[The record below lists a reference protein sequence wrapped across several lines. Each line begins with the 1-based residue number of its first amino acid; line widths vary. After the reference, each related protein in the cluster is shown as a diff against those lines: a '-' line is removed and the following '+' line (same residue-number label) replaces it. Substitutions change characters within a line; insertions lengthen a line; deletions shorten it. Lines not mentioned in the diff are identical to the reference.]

1 MPGPAVL
8 LVLTR
13 TAQGG
18 RSVGIA
24 TGAGI
29 ATGDL
34 IHTVLA
40 AVGLSALLMT
50 SSLAFSVVKLCGAGY
65 LLWLGVRAFME
76 RPATPST
83 SSAET
88 PAAPAIRASKA
99 FWQAIPAELLNPK
112 TALFF
117 LAFMPQ
123 FVHAEHGHALV
134 QFLILGVVFS
144 AMSIVYSAR
153 SRWRR
158 CPSGARRGASAGC
171 SAGRARSSAPSS
183 SAGRARR
190 GPAAVKDSAARRK
203 PSSNAKFSSPQAGFT
218 VLYSFHDVPHRA
230 HYAIPNRRTAGALI
244 VHV

>member
-1 MPGPAVL
+1 MIEPATLAAFMAVVLGLFLVPGPAVL

-18 RSVGIA
+18 RSVGVA

-65 LLWLGVRAFME
+65 LLYLGVRAFME
-76 RPATPST
+76 RPAVTSSST
-83 SSAET
+83 SPTA
-88 PAAPAIRASKA
+88 PAAPTIRASKA

-123 FVHAEHGHALV
+123 FVHAERGHALA
-134 QFLILGVVFS
+134 QFLILGGVFS
-144 AMSIVYSAR
+144 AMSILYSGLLAM
-153 SRWRR
+153 
-158 CPSGARRGASAGC
+158 
-171 SAGRARSSAPSS
+171 
-183 SAGRARR
+183 
-190 GPAAVKDSAARRK
+190 AAVPIGRAARRLVWLQRWK
-203 PSSNAKFSSPQAGFT
+203 GK
-218 VLYSFHDVPHRA
+218 
-230 HYAIPNRRTAGALI
+230 LI
-244 VHV
+244 GTIFIGLGVRVAFQRQ

>member
-1 MPGPAVL
+1 MIDTATLATFMAVVLGLFLVPGPAVL

-18 RSVGIA
+18 RGVGIA

-76 RPATPST
+76 RPAVASSST
-83 SSAET
+83 ASQAA

-123 FVHAEHGHALV
+123 FVHAGHGHALA
-134 QFLILGVVFS
+134 QFLILGGVFS
-144 AMSIVYSAR
+144 AMSIVYSGLLAL
-153 SRWRR
+153 
-158 CPSGARRGASAGC
+158 
-171 SAGRARSSAPSS
+171 
-183 SAGRARR
+183 
-190 GPAAVKDSAARRK
+190 AAVPIGRAARRLVWLQRWK
-203 PSSNAKFSSPQAGFT
+203 GK
-218 VLYSFHDVPHRA
+218 
-230 HYAIPNRRTAGALI
+230 LI
-244 VHV
+244 GTIFIGLGVRVAFQRQ

>member
-1 MPGPAVL
+1 MIDLATLATFMAVVLGLFLVPGPAVL

-18 RSVGIA
+18 RGVGVA

-50 SSLAFSVVKLCGAGY
+50 SSLAFSIVKLCGAGY
-65 LLWLGVRAFME
+65 LLYLGVRAFIE
-76 RPATPST
+76 RPTVASGKEAAPV
-83 SSAET
+83 
-88 PAAPAIRASKA
+88 APAISASKA

-123 FVHAEHGHALV
+123 FVHAEHGHALA
-134 QFLILGVVFS
+134 QFLILGGVFS
-144 AMSIVYSAR
+144 AMSIVYSGLLAL
-153 SRWRR
+153 
-158 CPSGARRGASAGC
+158 
-171 SAGRARSSAPSS
+171 
-183 SAGRARR
+183 
-190 GPAAVKDSAARRK
+190 AAVPIGRAARRLGWLQRWK
-203 PSSNAKFSSPQAGFT
+203 GK
-218 VLYSFHDVPHRA
+218 
-230 HYAIPNRRTAGALI
+230 LI
-244 VHV
+244 GTIFIGLGVRVAFQRQ

>member
-1 MPGPAVL
+1 VIDFATLATFMAVVLGLFLVPGPAVL

-18 RSVGIA
+18 RRVGIA

-34 IHTVLA
+34 IHTLLA

-50 SSLAFSVVKLCGAGY
+50 SALAFSIVKLGGAGY

-76 RPATPST
+76 KPA
-83 SSAET
+83 
-88 PAAPAIRASKA
+88 PAAAAAVEAVPAVSAARA

-123 FVHAEHGHALV
+123 FVHAERGHALA
-134 QFLILGVVFS
+134 QFVTLGLVFVTMSMAYSTLLALAIRPIGRVVGRLGWLQRWKGKIIGAIFISLGVRVAFQ
-144 AMSIVYSAR
+144 R
-153 SRWRR
+153 
-158 CPSGARRGASAGC
+158 
-171 SAGRARSSAPSS
+171 
-183 SAGRARR
+183 
-190 GPAAVKDSAARRK
+190 
-203 PSSNAKFSSPQAGFT
+203 Q
-218 VLYSFHDVPHRA
+218 
-230 HYAIPNRRTAGALI
+230 
-244 VHV
+244 

>member
-1 MPGPAVL
+1 MIEPATLAAFMAVVLGLFLVPGPAVL

-18 RSVGIA
+18 RSVGVA

-76 RPATPST
+76 RPAVA
-83 SSAET
+83 SASAT
-88 PAAPAIRASKA
+88 PAPVAPAIRASKA

-123 FVHAEHGHALV
+123 FVHAEHGHALA
-134 QFLILGVVFS
+134 QFLILGGVFS
-144 AMSIVYSAR
+144 AMSIVYSGLLAL
-153 SRWRR
+153 
-158 CPSGARRGASAGC
+158 
-171 SAGRARSSAPSS
+171 
-183 SAGRARR
+183 
-190 GPAAVKDSAARRK
+190 AAVPIGRAARRLVWLQRWK
-203 PSSNAKFSSPQAGFT
+203 GKLIG
-218 VLYSFHDVPHRA
+218 
-230 HYAIPNRRTAGALI
+230 AIFIGLGVRVAFQRQ
-244 VHV
+244 

>member
-1 MPGPAVL
+1 MIDSTTLATFMAVVLGLFLVPGPAVL

-18 RSVGIA
+18 RGVGIM

-50 SSLAFSVVKLCGAGY
+50 SALAFGVVKLCGAGY
-65 LLWLGVRAFME
+65 LLYLGVRAFME
-76 RPATPST
+76 RPAAASDAAST
-83 SSAET
+83 A

-117 LAFMPQ
+117 LAFLPQ
-123 FVHAEHGHALV
+123 FVHAAHGHALA
-134 QFLILGVVFS
+134 QFLFLGGVFS
-144 AMSIVYSAR
+144 AMSIVYSGLLAL
-153 SRWRR
+153 
-158 CPSGARRGASAGC
+158 
-171 SAGRARSSAPSS
+171 
-183 SAGRARR
+183 
-190 GPAAVKDSAARRK
+190 AAVPIGRAARRLGWLQRWK
-203 PSSNAKFSSPQAGFT
+203 GK
-218 VLYSFHDVPHRA
+218 
-230 HYAIPNRRTAGALI
+230 LI
-244 VHV
+244 GTIFVGLGVRVAFQRQ

>member
-1 MPGPAVL
+1 LIDSTTLATFMAVVLGLFLVPGPAVL

-18 RSVGIA
+18 RRVGIA

-34 IHTVLA
+34 VHTLLA

-50 SSLAFSVVKLCGAGY
+50 SALAFSVVKLCGAGY

-76 RPATPST
+76 KPST
-83 SSAET
+83 PAE
-88 PAAPAIRASKA
+88 PGRAAPAAVSASRA

-123 FVHAEHGHALV
+123 FVHAGRGDALA
-134 QFLILGVVFS
+134 QFLILGLVFA
-144 AMSIVYSAR
+144 AMSMAYSATLALAIKPIGR
-153 SRWRR
+153 VVGRLAWLQRWKGKLI
-158 CPSGARRGASAGC
+158 GAIFISLGVRVAFQR
-171 SAGRARSSAPSS
+171 
-183 SAGRARR
+183 
-190 GPAAVKDSAARRK
+190 
-203 PSSNAKFSSPQAGFT
+203 Q
-218 VLYSFHDVPHRA
+218 
-230 HYAIPNRRTAGALI
+230 
-244 VHV
+244 